1 MNEAKLRELFI
12 SSLRRGHIYNNHIFP
27 ISERFDEEVRIKEEG
42 YFGKF
47 DLVISIINRR
57 EDSKIKFDSIE
68 AYDNYS
74 NLLMRTNLITE
85 FARKEKCRAD
95 WITFFPIEIKSDDDV
110 LDRRLAN
117 QVLDAIL
124 SFGRSVILLDERHS
138 NRAVKRGILQLIPA
152 TWIGYTG
159 KDDYFEILSV
169 FDRLI
174 TNSIFSMSKRS
185 LAKVLA
191 TGGLEKENKVDRIQ
205 SCLDMVQ
212 RITQK
217 LAFNQLYSENL
228 SITQEEVEFIQHL
241 AMHKV
246 ASFPS
251 KKRLMKLI
259 SETSNSKIT
268 EYF

>member
-1 MNEAKLRELFI
+1 MNEAKLKELFI
-12 SSLRRGHIYNNHIFP
+12 SSLRRGHIYNNYLFP
-27 ISERFDEEVRIKEEG
+27 VSERFDNEVRIKEEG

-47 DLVISIINRR
+47 DLVISVINRR
-57 EDSKIKFDSIE
+57 QDSTIRFDSAE

-74 NLLMRTNLITE
+74 NLLMRTNMITE

-95 WITFFPIEIKSDDDV
+95 WITFFPVEIKSDDDV

-124 SFGRSVILLDERHS
+124 SFGRSVILLDQIHS

-152 TWIGYTG
+152 TCIGYTG
-159 KDDYFEILSV
+159 NDDYFEILSV

-174 TNSIFSMSKRS
+174 VNNIFSMSKRTLS
-185 LAKVLA
+185 KVLA
-191 TGGLEKENKVDRIQ
+191 RGGVEEENKIDRIQ
-205 SCLDMVQ
+205 RCLDMIQ

-217 LAFNQLYSENL
+217 IAFNQFHSENL
-228 SITQEEVEFIQHL
+228 CITQDEVEFIQSL
-241 AMHKV
+241 AMRNV

-259 SETSNSKIT
+259 SESSNSKIT

>member
-1 MNEAKLRELFI
+1 VNEAKLKQLFI
-12 SSLRRGHIYNNHIFP
+12 SSLRRGHIYNNQIFP
-27 ISERFDEEVRIKEEG
+27 VSERFDKEVRIKEEG

-57 EDSKIKFDSIE
+57 DDSKIKFDSVE

-85 FARKEKCRAD
+85 LARNEKCRAD

-159 KDDYFEILSV
+159 NDDYFEILSV

-174 TNSIFSMSKRS
+174 TNSFFSMSKTT
-185 LAKVLA
+185 LAKLLA
-191 TGGLEKENKVDRIQ
+191 RGGLENENRVDRIQ
-205 SCLDMVQ
+205 RCLDTVQ
-212 RITQK
+212 RIIQK
-217 LAFNQLYSENL
+217 LAFNQLNSENL
-228 SITQEEVEFIQHL
+228 GITQEETEFIQSL
-241 AMHKV
+241 AMHKA

-251 KKRLMKLI
+251 KKRLMELI